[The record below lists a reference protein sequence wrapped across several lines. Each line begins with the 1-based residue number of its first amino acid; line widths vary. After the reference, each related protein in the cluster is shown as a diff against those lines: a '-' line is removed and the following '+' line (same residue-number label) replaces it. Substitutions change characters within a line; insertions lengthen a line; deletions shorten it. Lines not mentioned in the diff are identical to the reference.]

1 MKLFVLLMGLVIGYT
16 GGWIDHHICDNP
28 SEILN
33 SIKADP
39 DNYQQLL
46 NAFYPINRAR
56 PSDVIIAYFTNY
68 TDPLPEECSL
78 GTYPWRTYPGI
89 NYTYH
94 NIYWYMW
101 TTAII
106 FDIAGRLQMM
116 EFGEYLPTLTYYQ
129 LFNETS
135 PFVLP
140 TQIACIKISF
150 ECMGWGDL
158 GTVTTKVSIFIFYL
172 RVNHANCQ
180 RPNAYIV
187 ESDIQLFNSV
197 LKFVIILPSSFNGTA
212 FKN

>member
-1 MKLFVLLMGLVIGYT
+1 MKLFVLLMGLVLHYT
-16 GGWIDHHICDNP
+16 RGWIDHHICDNP
-28 SEILN
+28 SEILS

-56 PSDVIIAYFTNY
+56 PSDVIIAYYTNY

-89 NYTYH
+89 NYNYH

-106 FDIAGRLQMM
+106 FDIAGRMKMM
-116 EFGEYLPTLTYYQ
+116 EFGEYLPTVTYYR
-129 LFNETS
+129 LFNKTS

-140 TQIACIKISF
+140 TQIACIKMPF
-150 ECMGWGDL
+150 VCRGWGDL
-158 GTVTTKVSIFIFYL
+158 ATVTTQVSIFILYL
-172 RVNHANCQ
+172 RVNHINF
-180 RPNAYIV
+180 IV
-187 ESDIQLFNSV
+187 SDQMHTL
-197 LKFVIILPSSFNGTA
+197 
-212 FKN
+212 